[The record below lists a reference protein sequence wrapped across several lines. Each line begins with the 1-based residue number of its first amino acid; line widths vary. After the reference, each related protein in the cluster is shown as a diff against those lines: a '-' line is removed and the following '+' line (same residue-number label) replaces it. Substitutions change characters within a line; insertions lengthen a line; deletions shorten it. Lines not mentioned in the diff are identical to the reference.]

1 MSLYVIDAGVAVKW
15 FIEEQRSDKAKQLLV
30 NYLRWIDDLIAP
42 DLIIAEAANVF
53 WKRAERGDITPHEA
67 KENLNDLLSLN
78 IPLVSS
84 ALLARKAFELAHS
97 HKRSAYDCLYLAL
110 ALEHNC
116 ELITDDTRLFN
127 SVGSAFPLLKLV
139 GDLSS

>member
-15 FIEEQRSDKAKQLLV
+15 FIEERHSDKARNLLV
-30 NYLRWIDDLIAP
+30 NYFRWIDDLIAP
-42 DLIIAEAANVF
+42 DLLISEAVNVF
-53 WKRAERGDITPHEA
+53 WKRFERGDITAQEA

-84 ALLARKAFELAHS
+84 ALLAKKALELAQT

-110 ALEHNC
+110 ALERGC
-116 ELITDDTRLFN
+116 ELITGDARFFN
-127 SVGSAFPLLKLV
+127 AVGSAFPQIKLV
-139 GDLSS
+139 DDLTI